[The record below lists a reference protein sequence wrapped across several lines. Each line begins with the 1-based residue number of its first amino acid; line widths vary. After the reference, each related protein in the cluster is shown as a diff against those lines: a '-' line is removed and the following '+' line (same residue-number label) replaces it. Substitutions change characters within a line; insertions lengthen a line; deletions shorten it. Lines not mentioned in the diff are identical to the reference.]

1 MVVRLLLL
9 QRLLEINF
17 ERSLGDRDVSTSYKH
32 RERTYKYLKQN
43 KRCLADCKFNKN
55 LIKSR
60 NSVVITM
67 CKTSCPFVCAMGI
80 KT

>member
-1 MVVRLLLL
+1 MVVWLLLL
-9 QRLLEINF
+9 LRLLEINF
-17 ERSLGDRDVSTSYKH
+17 ERSLNDRDMSTSYKH
-32 RERTYKYLKQN
+32 RTLTNTYLKKN
-43 KRCLADCKFNKN
+43 ERSLVDCKFNKN

-67 CKTSCPFVCAMGI
+67 CKTSCVCAMGI